1 MMQQFGRFLAFGVL
15 LFFAAFFTLYM
26 AMSLAVNEMTE
37 GVYKTLMGSE
47 GAFVEGDGPFLFP
60 VADEYVITSGFGE
73 RDLGLAGA
81 STYHEGIDISTLDG
95 ETTPVFAAGN
105 GIVLS
110 AGYNSR
116 AGNYVILDHGEGIST
131 VYMHMADESFFVKE
145 GEYISKGQV
154 LGLMGNTGVSS
165 GLHLHFEIRISG
177 TSVNPAAFFSQN
189 KGEEDHGDE

>member
-1 MMQQFGRFLAFGVL
+1 MMHWLRRFLLLVIL
-15 LFFAAFFTLYM
+15 LFAAGFLLVYM
-26 AMSLAVNEMTE
+26 AMGLAQAEMTE
-37 GVYKTLMGSE
+37 SISQVLMGSE
-47 GAFVEGDGPFLFP
+47 NIGEGPFIFP
-60 VADEYVITSGFGE
+60 VSGDYVITSGFGE

-131 VYMHMADESFFVKE
+131 VYMHMADESLFVKE

>member
-1 MMQQFGRFLAFGVL
+1 MHWLRRFLLLVIL
-15 LFFAAFFTLYM
+15 LFAAGFLLVYM
-26 AMSLAVNEMTE
+26 AMGLAQAEMTE
-37 GVYKTLMGSE
+37 SISQVLMGSE
-47 GAFVEGDGPFLFP
+47 NIGEGPFIFP
-60 VADEYVITSGFGE
+60 VSGDYVITSGFGE

-131 VYMHMADESFFVKE
+131 VYMHMADESLFVKE

>member
-1 MMQQFGRFLAFGVL
+1 MMHWLRRFLLLVIL
-15 LFFAAFFTLYM
+15 LFAAGFLLVYM
-26 AMSLAVNEMTE
+26 AMGLAQAEMTE
-37 GVYKTLMGSE
+37 SISQVLMGSE
-47 GAFVEGDGPFLFP
+47 NIGEGPFIFP
-60 VADEYVITSGFGE
+60 VSGDYVITSAFGE
-73 RDLGLAGA
+73 HDLGLAGA

-131 VYMHMADESFFVKE
+131 VYMHMADESLFVKE